1 MSALSLALIIQLAAT
16 PACTVPGMVDAFW
29 PAVVRTESH
38 YDPLALH
45 DDTASRSYFPDTA
58 EASEGLALKLM
69 GQGHSIGVGLSQLTA
84 SSPAEFQNKFGITV
98 RGALE
103 PCRNMQTGAR
113 FYVSRSLAI
122 YNAGSPSSAKGAE
135 YASRVMAAVG
145 TPTQAQPRVMPVVVN
160 RHASDTEAW

>member
-1 MSALSLALIIQLAAT
+1 MSALSLALITQLAAT

-29 PAVVRTESH
+29 SAVVKVESH

-45 DDTASRSYFPDTA
+45 DDRTNQSYYPDTA
-58 EASEGLALKLM
+58 EASEALALQLM
-69 GQGHSIGVGLSQLTA
+69 AQGHSVGVGLSQLTA
-84 SSPAEFQNKFGITV
+84 SSPTEFQNKFGITI
-98 RGALE
+98 RDALE
-103 PCRNMQTGAR
+103 PCRNMQSGAR

-145 TPTQAQPRVMPVVVN
+145 TPIQAQPKIVPVVN
-160 RHASDTEAW
+160 RHASDTEVW